1 MGVTAYKEKLMS
13 VEVLYENGVI
23 TKEEFDNIK

>member
-13 VEVLYENGVI
+13 VEVLYENLVKQK
-23 TKEEFDNIK
+23 TKNKK